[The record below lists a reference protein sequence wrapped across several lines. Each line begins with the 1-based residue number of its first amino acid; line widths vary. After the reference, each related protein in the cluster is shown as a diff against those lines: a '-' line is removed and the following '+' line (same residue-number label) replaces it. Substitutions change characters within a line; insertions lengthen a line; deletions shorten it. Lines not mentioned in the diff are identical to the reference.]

1 MVGQNDEQHATGTT
15 LHELCAE
22 HGRAGEMLRRQ
33 ISPGEQVDMYFVG
46 KNTEIL
52 ALTRRS
58 LYIIKPGLL
67 PMSGPSVVGFP
78 YHEVTNVAVHAS
90 RGRFAFEVR
99 TAATLPADPASVS
112 DEIEYNIP
120 NVVSLEAQ
128 GLPEFEGALTLVLER
143 VANARR

>member
-1 MVGQNDEQHATGTT
+1 MSSKPTGTT
-15 LHELCAE
+15 LTELCADHDKE
-22 HGRAGEMLRRQ
+22 GEMLRRQ
-33 ISPGEQVDMYFVG
+33 LSAGERVDLYVVG
-46 KNTEIL
+46 KDTEIL

-58 LYIIKPGLL
+58 LYIIKPGLV

-78 YHEVTNVAVHAS
+78 YDEVTNVAVHAS
-90 RGRFAFEVR
+90 RGRFAFEVQ
-99 TAATLPADPASVS
+99 TAATIPADPASVS
-112 DEIEYNIP
+112 DELDYNLP